1 MVARDL
7 NQLLERVRSGELP
20 VEQAAEALHALGA
33 LGTGPGAWAKVGMP
47 SAAPDAVM
55 DLGYARVDLDRER
68 RLGLPEVVFGEP
80 KTAAQIIGIVQA
92 LALRGQ
98 SALVTRLDAERA
110 SEVQRTFPKAVY
122 HAQARCLTLANGA
135 AVPRLARPVAIVTAG
150 TGDLPVA
157 EEAAVTLEL
166 AGETVLRVTDV
177 GVAGLHRLLSVL
189 PELERV
195 SAVVCVAGMEG
206 ALPSVLGGLV
216 RVPVFAVPTS
226 VGYGISAGGFAALAG
241 MLSSC
246 SAGISVVNIDN
257 GFGAAMAVLR
267 MAMAVSRERAEAEGG
282 P

>member
-1 MVARDL
+1 MVGRDL

-20 VEQAAEALHALGA
+20 VAEAMAALEA
-33 LGTGPGAWAKVGMP
+33 LALTAGPMVASAAGLSP
-47 SAAPDAVM
+47 SAPDAVV

-80 KTAAQIIGIVQA
+80 KTAEQIVGIVRA
-92 LALRGQ
+92 LHDRGQ

-110 SEVQRTFPKAVY
+110 SEVTRSFPNAVY
-122 HAQARCLTLANGA
+122 SVLGRCLTLASGA
-135 AVPRLARPVAIVTAG
+135 ARRRLTRPVAVVTAG
-150 TGDLPVA
+150 TGDLPIA

-166 AGETVLRVTDV
+166 AGETVLRLTDV
-177 GVAGLHRLLSVL
+177 GVAGLHRLLRVL
-189 PELERV
+189 PQLERV

-216 RVPVFAVPTS
+216 RVPVFAVPAS
-226 VGYGISAGGFAALAG
+226 VGYGVSAGGFAALAG

-246 SAGISVVNIDN
+246 SAGITVVNIDN

-267 MAMAVSRERAEAEGG
+267 MAEAIALEQA
-282 P
+282 PVDVDP

>member
-1 MVARDL
+1 MAARDL

-20 VEQAAEALHALGA
+20 VEQAVAALHALGA
-33 LGTGPGAWAKVGMP
+33 LATGQGAREPVCVP
-47 SAAPDAVM
+47 TPAPDAVM

-80 KTAAQIIGIVQA
+80 KTATQIIGIVQA
-92 LALRGQ
+92 LSDRGQ
-98 SALVTRLDAERA
+98 SALVTRLDSERA

-122 HAQARCLTLANGA
+122 HAQARCLTLASGSA
-135 AVPRLARPVAIVTAG
+135 RPRLVRPVAVVTAG

-166 AGETVLRVTDV
+166 AGETVLRVSDV

-189 PELERV
+189 PDLDRV

-226 VGYGISAGGFAALAG
+226 VGYGVSAGGFAALAG

-267 MAMAVSRERAEAEGG
+267 MAMAVSRERTEAEAG